1 MNHPSGIVASNEMLK
16 AQRHFAKTFSTL
28 LEAYEV
34 TPKHLSTVTGIPVT
48 QIYDWRSGAAHPR
61 LYRLIQ
67 LADYFGVSLDD
78 LVGRDFDAA

>member
-48 QIYDWRSGAAHPR
+48 QIYDWRSGAAPPASRLLWSLARRPR
-61 LYRLIQ
+61 RERLRC
-67 LADYFGVSLDD
+67 SLT
-78 LVGRDFDAA
+78 